1 MSNIS
6 YTTPDRYTVIRSLQ
20 VFFTNPYTRAVGL
33 VFATDSLLFGS
44 WVARIPF
51 LKYQL
56 GLNDAQLGLS
66 LFLLPIGS
74 IMCNPFSGRLIR
86 RFGSARVCLW
96 SAFGFFLSVLIPIN
110 APNVY
115 AMGAGMAVMGGF
127 AAILNVAMNTCASNL
142 EKSQGIRIMSACHG
156 MWSLGGMLGST
167 LAGLIIWAEVSAPV
181 HMLIITLLLCTLTV
195 LIQPLLREIP
205 EEKNENETSFAR
217 PTVTLVILIFIGLTV
232 SMGEGVSFDWSAIYL
247 REIAHATPSVSALGF
262 GCFALTMTLGRFLGD
277 TIIPRYGE
285 KRLLI
290 LGGIVG
296 ALGIGIAVIFP
307 YPFTTLLGFLIL
319 GMGCSLGAPMLY
331 AISMRQPNTP
341 PAAGLA
347 TFATFSFI
355 GFMAGP
361 PLIGFVAEAYG
372 LQYGFGLVAIL
383 LLMGSLLSRW
393 ARV

>member
-1 MSNIS
+1 M
-6 YTTPDRYTVIRSLQ
+6 
-20 VFFTNPYTRAVGL
+20 
-33 VFATDSLLFGS
+33 FATDSLLFGS